1 MLWFLFP
8 AAFSW
13 DTFRKL
19 FCTPLSVETFN
30 TKIGK
35 LSGFKHVTILTSVVD
50 HLSVVHPLCTLARW
64 RLRRIFGTGEL
75 DTVLD
80 HVEVAPVP
88 VHLTVN
94 ENLRLSGA
102 REAPAFSWTEISD
115 AGCVWHGADPL
126 HPCPVV
132 FAHVIITDR
141 KRNLCAVDRDAP
153 GHGCGS

>member
-1 MLWFLFP
+1 M
-8 AAFSW
+8 
-13 DTFRKL
+13 
-19 FCTPLSVETFN
+19 
-30 TKIGK
+30 
-35 LSGFKHVTILTSVVD
+35 TILASVVN
-50 HLSVVHPLCTLARW
+50 HLSSVHHLCALAHKG
-64 RLRRIFGTGEL
+64 LRRSFRTREF

-80 HVEVAPVP
+80 YVEVAPVAI
-88 VHLTVN
+88 HLTVN

>member
-13 DTFRKL
+13 DTLRKL

-30 TKIGK
+30 TKIRK
-35 LSGFKHVTILTSVVD
+35 LSVFKHVTILTSVMN
-50 HLSVVHPLCTLARW
+50 HLSGVHPLCALARKG
-64 RLRRIFGTGEL
+64 LRRSFWTGEF

-80 HVEVAPVP
+80 HVEVAPVS

-102 REAPAFSWTEISD
+102 REAPAFSWTEVSD
-115 AGCVWHGADPL
+115 AGGVWHGADPL

-132 FAHVIITDR
+132 FAHVIIRDR